1 MCIHMRVLLNEV
13 IVTSAE
19 KIVTGVRKLEVLVSK
34 GLQSILK
41 AQKEAHSKFIIAHR
55 AKHERRFA
63 EAHKEIKEILANA
76 HEKANRLDLMATECY
91 FDALNKRCKI
101 IDKRNELSTKI
112 RKGL

>member
-1 MCIHMRVLLNEV
+1 MRVLLNEV

-34 GLQSILK
+34 GLQAILK

-76 HEKANRLDLMATECY
+76 QEKANKLDLMATEGY
-91 FDALNKRCKI
+91 FDALSKRCKI